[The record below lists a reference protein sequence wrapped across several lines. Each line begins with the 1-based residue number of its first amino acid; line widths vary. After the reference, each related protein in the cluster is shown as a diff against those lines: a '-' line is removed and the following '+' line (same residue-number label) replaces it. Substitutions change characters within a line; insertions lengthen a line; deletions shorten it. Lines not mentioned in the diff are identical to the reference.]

1 MAVSEMTLARLRTE
15 TREVWQ
21 YNHLNGVPAWVRGCV
36 EGRDNGEFEDFE
48 LYLVRRSGKQR
59 IEKGDW
65 LLRDLDD
72 VDPEWVDDA
81 TFQRE
86 YELT

>member
-1 MAVSEMTLARLRTE
+1 MTTARLRTA

-21 YNHLNGVPAWVRGCV
+21 YNHLNEVPAWVRGCV

-48 LYLVRRSGKQR
+48 LYLIRRSGKQLVK
-59 IEKGDW
+59 KGEW
-65 LLRDLDD
+65 LIRDLDG
-72 VDPEWVDDA
+72 DPEWVDDA

-86 YELT
+86 YEVINLT

>member
-1 MAVSEMTLARLRTE
+1 MTLARLRTA
-15 TREVWQ
+15 TQEVWQ
-21 YNHLNGVPAWVRGCV
+21 YDGYAFSVPLMPSWVFACTER
-36 EGRDNGEFEDFE
+36 RDGS
-48 LYLVRRSGKQR
+48 LYLVRRSGKQ
-59 IEKGDW
+59 IIHVGEW

-86 YELT
+86 YELS

>member
-1 MAVSEMTLARLRTE
+1 MTTARLKTPV
-15 TREVWQ
+15 REVWQ
-21 YNHLNGVPAWVRGCV
+21 YDMHGVHPSWVMDSTEWHSDG
-36 EGRDNGEFEDFE
+36 

-59 IEKGDW
+59 IEFGDW

-72 VDPEWVDDA
+72 RDPEWVDDA